1 MHNTNY
7 IWDQNMDES
16 RFVTGYNEK
25 GNAYPVEKIKTV
37 NAADDLH
44 TTIEDYANFMIN
56 TMKGK
61 NLKPEVFQEMIRK
74 QVKVKEDKY
83 FGLGFE
89 IYDLGNGEYALSYS
103 GADQGTRCI
112 AIVLPNS
119 GKGIVIFTNVDDGY
133 KVYEK
138 LVLHYLGKQGRKII
152 EIETK

>member
-1 MHNTNY
+1 MPIQLRKSKRQMLPMIY
-7 IWDQNMDES
+7 
-16 RFVTGYNEK
+16 
-25 GNAYPVEKIKTV
+25 
-37 NAADDLH
+37 H
-44 TTIEDYANFMIN
+44 TTIEDYGNFMISV
-56 TMKGK
+56 MKGK

-74 QVKVKEDKY
+74 QVQVKEGKY

-89 IYDLGNGEYALSYS
+89 IYDLGKGEYALSHS
-103 GADQGTRCI
+103 GADHGTRCI

>member
-1 MHNTNY
+1 
-7 IWDQNMDES
+7 
-16 RFVTGYNEK
+16 
-25 GNAYPVEKIKTV
+25 
-37 NAADDLH
+37 
-44 TTIEDYANFMIN
+44 
-56 TMKGK
+56 
-61 NLKPEVFQEMIRK
+61 MIRK

-83 FGLGFE
+83 FGLGLE
-89 IYDLGNGEYALSYS
+89 IYDLGKGEYALSHG

-112 AIVLPNS
+112 AIVLPDS